1 MAIAGLLGAGL
12 RSIGG
17 GLVKGAAKGAATNFI
32 KGKRKKI
39 NRTSGERGR
48 VGQKSS
54 DGKGGALVRQTPI
67 VSSTPLF
74 NPGAIVPISGAAKS
88 GTSGEKLVVI
98 KTKVIEVDKLLKGS
112 VVTEKKQI
120 EKENREKQKAARGQ
134 KEDKLESDISRKE
147 KKEGGIKAPKLSFL
161 DRMKNFIKNI
171 ILGFIIVRLIEFA
184 PLLKKI
190 LPLIGLAADLVSK
203 VVVGIVDGL
212 GTFLS
217 WGFKA
222 YDDAKA
228 KLKEWGG
235 DSAVARLE
243 ELGDSLGNL
252 FNAISIVGMA
262 TATMGPKGTKN
273 LLRREAGL
281 KPPKPTTPPT
291 TPRPGTSPTGRPGM
305 SPTGPQGASR
315 AMQKLHGP
323 EARAIY
329 DNAREN
335 GKTVSQAKAAVNR
348 ALRNGDI
355 ISKPQKGTLNLKT
368 GGTPKGNVMKGGLKK
383 APKKLA
389 TKLLGKAGMK
399 AVKGIFGKIP
409 ILGPIV
415 VAVASLLAGE
425 PIGQALFK
433 AVGAALGGFLGTF
446 IPIPVIGTML
456 GETLGTFVGDLLYSL
471 ILGGGP
477 KEAGEKLSKAIK
489 TALDVGGLIVD
500 FFKNGVG
507 NFLNQFFEKDA
518 LTIPKGFPFRRTA
531 ATKIVE
537 FLNMKDYLRK
547 RGYVNDEDQ
556 IYKFPN
562 LMNILNPITYVQLLA
577 SSFFP
582 DLFGKVTPPP
592 PGAPGKISDAG
603 GAGERNKGDN
613 TGGNNNIGGGG
624 PSTPSRPANVE
635 GMEASKKGKIYLHW
649 SAGGGMTA
657 HPSRYHTTVLA
668 DGSKVQETPYSQ
680 FRTPG
685 GHTAYRNSQGVGLAI
700 AAMQDWNWSTI
711 KPVQLDAL
719 TSEAATVAKQMG
731 YTKGMVNVRNIA
743 THAEVGSMRDGQKNP
758 PYSGNTKHRPPA
770 PDNHGP
776 AWPGWGGDGAR
787 SDFVDINQADY
798 NAQKGIG
805 GDKLRSMIKAKM
817 RMGGPTMGRGLYEMG
832 EEGKEYVIDAD
843 STRALQGT
851 FPGLLRALNKAK
863 GDEAID
869 VLRSYADYEMAEVVP
884 VVITKPVP
892 VPSQTGMSKKSFN
905 KPVMVSSGVSG
916 SFQDTLYKG
925 G

>member
-1 MAIAGLLGAGL
+1 MAIAGLLL
-12 RSIGG
+12 
-17 GLVKGAAKGAATNFI
+17 GAAKGVAKGVVKDRAKSFI
-32 KGKRKKI
+32 TGRRKKI
-39 NRTSGERGR
+39 NRTTGERDR
-48 VGQKSS
+48 AGQKSS

-112 VVTEKKQI
+112 VVNEKKQI
-120 EKENREKQKAARGQ
+120 EKENKEKQKAARGK

-147 KKEGGIKAPKLSFL
+147 KKEGGLKAPKLSFL

-171 ILGFIIVRLIEFA
+171 ILGFIIVRLIQFA

-190 LPLIGLAADLVSK
+190 LPLIGLAADLVAK

-252 FNAISIVGMA
+252 FNAIAIVGGV
-262 TATMGPKGTKN
+262 TASLSGKGPTKD

-281 KPPKPTTPPT
+281 KPSKPPKPTTPT
-291 TPRPGTSPTGRPGM
+291 TPRPRTSPTGRPGM

-335 GKTVSQAKAAVNR
+335 GKTISQAKAAVNR
-348 ALRNGDI
+348 ALRKGDI

-368 GGTPKGNVMKGGLKK
+368 GGTPKGNVMKGGIKK
-383 APKKLA
+383 APKRLA
-389 TKLLGKAGMK
+389 TKLLGKAGLK
-399 AVKGIFGKIP
+399 SVKGIFGRIP

-425 PIGQALFK
+425 PVGQALFK
-433 AVGAALGGFLGTF
+433 GLGAAIGGFLGTF
-446 IPIPVIGTML
+446 IPIPIIGTML

-477 KEAGEKLSKAIK
+477 KEAGEKLSNAIK

-507 NFLNQFFEKDA
+507 NFINQFFEKDA
-518 LTIPKGFPFRRTA
+518 ATIPEGFGRRAA

-537 FLNMKDYLRK
+537 FLNMKEYLRK
-547 RGYVNDEDQ
+547 RGYLNDKNQ

-562 LMNILNPITYVQLLA
+562 LLNIINPITYVQMLA

-582 DLFGKVTPPP
+582 DLFGKVTPPKLNP
-592 PGAPGKISDAG
+592 GEVSDKSDPGAASL
-603 GAGERNKGDN
+603 
-613 TGGNNNIGGGG
+613 TGGGG
-624 PSTPSRPANVE
+624 PSAPSRPANVE
-635 GMEASKKGKIYLHW
+635 GMEASKRGKIYLHW

-657 HPSRYHTTVLA
+657 HPSRYHTTILA

-685 GHTAYRNSQGVGLAI
+685 GHTAYRNSQGVGLAV
-700 AAMQDWNWSTI
+700 AAMKDWNWSTI

-719 TSEAATVAKQMG
+719 TTEAATVAKQMG
-731 YTKGMVNVRNIA
+731 YTKNMVNVRNIA

-758 PYSGNTKHRPPA
+758 PYSGNTIHPPPA

-787 SDFVDINQADY
+787 SDFVDINKADY
-798 NAQKGIG
+798 NAQKGVG
-805 GDKLRSMIKAKM
+805 GHKLRSMIKAKM

-851 FPGLLRALNKAK
+851 FPGLLQALNKAEGEDASK
-863 GDEAID
+863 
-869 VLRSYADYEMAEVVP
+869 VLSQYASYDMAEVVP

-892 VPSQTGMSKKSFN
+892 VPSQMGMSKKSIN

>member
-1 MAIAGLLGAGL
+1 MAISSQKLLPG
-12 RSIGG
+12 
-17 GLVKGAAKGAATNFI
+17 
-32 KGKRKKI
+32 
-39 NRTSGERGR
+39 
-48 VGQKSS
+48 SS
-54 DGKGGALVRQTPI
+54 VGGAIKPI
-67 VSSTPLF
+67 KTSSLSR
-74 NPGAIVPISGAAKS
+74 IRPISGTETAGAK
-88 GTSGEKLVVI
+88 TSDKKVIVV
-98 KTKVIEVDKLLKGS
+98 KTKVIEIDKLLKGS
-112 VVTEKKQI
+112 VVNEKKRIQ
-120 EKENREKQKAARGQ
+120 EERRERQKAARGE
-134 KEDKLESDISRKE
+134 KEGKLESKLSKQE
-147 KKEGGIKAPKLSFL
+147 KKEGGLKVPKLSFL

-171 ILGFIIVRLIEFA
+171 VLGFIIVRLIQFA

-190 LPLIGLAADLVSK
+190 LPLIGVAADLVSN

-222 YDDAKA
+222 YDDAKE
-228 KLKEWGG
+228 KLKSWGG
-235 DSAVARLE
+235 ESAVARLD
-243 ELGDSLGNL
+243 ELGDALGNL
-252 FNAISIVGMA
+252 FNAIAIVGMV
-262 TATMGPKGTKN
+262 TARLGPKGTKN

-281 KPPKPTTPPT
+281 KPKPSLPTAPRPTTPLA
-291 TPRPGTSPTGRPGM
+291 GRPGM
-305 SPTGPQGASR
+305 GATGPRGASR
-315 AMQKLHGP
+315 AMQRLHGP

-335 GKTVSQAKAAVNR
+335 GKSISQAKAAVNR
-348 ALRNGDI
+348 ALRKGDI
-355 ISKPQKGTLNLKT
+355 ISKPQKGTLSLKT
-368 GGTPKGNVMKGGLKK
+368 GGTPKGNVMKGGLSK
-383 APKKLA
+383 APKRLA
-389 TKLLGKAGMK
+389 TKFLGKAGMK
-399 AVKGIFGKIP
+399 AVKGVFGRIP

-425 PIGQALFK
+425 PPGQAIFK
-433 AVGAALGGFLGTF
+433 ALGAAVGGFLGTF
-446 IPIPVIGTML
+446 IPIPIIGTML

-562 LMNILNPITYVQLLA
+562 LLNILNPISYVQMLA

-582 DLFGKVTPPP
+582 DLFGKVTLPKQT
-592 PGAPGKISDAG
+592 PGKISAAG
-603 GAGERNKGDN
+603 GAETTQPQSQSR
-613 TGGNNNIGGGG
+613 
-624 PSTPSRPANVE
+624 SPSRPARPQQMSPQ
-635 GMEASKKGKIYLHW
+635 GSASGEITKKGNAIYLHW
-649 SAGGGMTA
+649 TAGNYNSTYG
-657 HPSRYHTTVLA
+657 PYHTVFTG
-668 DGSKVQETPYSQ
+668 DGTRHLKTDYAQRV
-680 FRTPG
+680 
-685 GHTAYRNSQGVGLAI
+685 GHTYGRNSNSVGLSL
-700 AAMQDWNWSTI
+700 AANPDIGQWPTEEQRVAMA
-711 KPVQLDAL
+711 K
-719 TSEAATVAKQMG
+719 EAARIAK
-731 YTKGMVNVRNIA
+731 
-743 THAEVGSMRDGQKNP
+743 
-758 PYSGNTKHRPPA
+758 
-770 PDNHGP
+770 
-776 AWPGWGGDGAR
+776 GWGWSASDINMKKVMTHGEAGSNVDGVNAHTNYGPFGRGR
-787 SDFVDINQADY
+787 SDTTPDKDKASVGRLATVERWDLDKLNSNNDIY
-798 NAQKGIG
+798 GSG
-805 GDKLRSMIKAKM
+805 GDEMRNRIKGFM
-817 RMGGPTMGRGLYEMG
+817 RMGGSTKGKGLYMMA
-832 EEGKEYVIDAD
+832 EEGKEFVIDAD

-851 FPGLLRALNKAK
+851 FPGLLRALNKAE

-892 VPSQTGMSKKSFN
+892 VPTQMGKNKKSFN
-905 KPVMVSSGVSG
+905 QPVMVSSGGG